1 MKSQLQPTTKKRK
14 SSKAE
19 EPKID
24 APNKNDKSENEIGS
38 EIEID
43 VELEVDDEIEI
54 GIGLESESGGDTGDE
69 PEPAAPV
76 RAAEPVT
83 PSYYTIPKPPPEL
96 WETYARNGEGSG
108 EESQIVENY
117 IPLVKS
123 IVGRMAMSL
132 PTHVAVED
140 LYSAGMVGLLSAVR
154 RYDMAGGSSFE
165 AYARVRIRGAIFDEL
180 RRAHWL
186 PRSVHDKARRVETVM
201 RKLEQEKGEAPTD
214 EEMAGALELAMAQYN
229 KLLTYI
235 RPAVFICLDS
245 VKNGDEGS
253 GDSQHATVADASQ
266 PDPYEE
272 SSKYELIELIKE
284 HIKRLPDMQ
293 QKVLGLY
300 YFKDLRLR
308 EIAEAFGVTESRICQ
323 IHTKAI
329 LSIRGFLKKHESK
342 GTSEGE

>member
-1 MKSQLQPTTKKRK
+1 MKTQLEPSLTDSSPEKEFKKTTD
-14 SSKAE
+14 ST
-19 EPKID
+19 
-24 APNKNDKSENEIGS
+24 
-38 EIEID
+38 
-43 VELEVDDEIEI
+43 DDENTDFENQKDD
-54 GIGLESESGGDTGDE
+54 GTDDSDDTGKAGSDE
-69 PEPAAPV
+69 RPV
-76 RAAEPVT
+76 H
-83 PSYYTIPKPPPEL
+83 SYYTIPKPPPEV
-96 WETYARNGEGSG
+96 WERYSSHGEGSPA
-108 EESQIVENY
+108 ESEIVENY

-186 PRSVHDKARRVETVM
+186 PRSVHDKARKVENVM
-201 RKLEQEKGEAPTD
+201 RQLEQEKGEAPSD
-214 EEMAGALELAMAQYN
+214 EEVADALDMSMSQYN

-245 VKNGDEGS
+245 VKNGDDAN

-272 SSKYELIELIKE
+272 SSKYELIEIIKD
-284 HIKRLPDMQ
+284 HIKKLPEMQ
-293 QKVLGLY
+293 QKVLALY

-329 LSIRGFLKKHESK
+329 LSIRGFIKKHESK
-342 GTSEGE
+342 GTLEVE